1 MSLDKLPFN
10 MFDLTLVVVI
20 VIGVLRGRKHGMSE
34 ELLNVLK
41 WLAVLIGCALIYEPA
56 GHLVAETSPFSLLSS
71 FLIVYIGVGLLILGL
86 FALLKRSLGGKL
98 LGSDVFGGAEY
109 YLGMGSGV
117 VRFACILLAVLAV
130 LNARY
135 YSPQE
140 VKANERYQNEVYG
153 SDFFPGLQNVQ
164 SLVFEKSLTGPWIKQ
179 NLDFLLIKPTAPEN
193 KDIHQKDYTLPN

>member
-34 ELLNVLK
+34 ELLNLLK

-117 VRFACILLAVLAV
+117 VRFTCILLAVLAV